1 MKPTLRLPSDRIRL
15 LLGFVIA
22 LALHGFALSFLQLKQ
37 SRERPPQTLTS
48 RDNTPELL
56 QFASQAS
63 APSSFP
69 GLTLPNATVLPPP
82 PSKLIT
88 HRQPALAG
96 GKTVKMKASS
106 QPKLKQPRIPTK
118 GRLKLAQRMRP
129 ASERSEDWPLL
140 AVQHLRRF
148 QRQERETGVV
158 VAWGSLPDAS
168 DQERL
173 EGLEPG
179 PQGPVSPQPE
189 DYQALW
195 NRSQLQ
201 SPVAWQK
208 VLAANPGPAIEVR
221 QLPVEQS
228 KEIAVQIQHRQI
240 VVLGPEVILF
250 WIDGS
255 RLWMLQSARTQ
266 ASRS

>member
-1 MKPTLRLPSDRIRL
+1 MKPTLRLPSDQVRL

-22 LALHGFALSFLQLKQ
+22 LALHGLALSFFQLKR
-37 SRERPPQTLTS
+37 SRDRPPQTLTS

-63 APSSFP
+63 APSSTP
-69 GLTLPNATVLPPP
+69 GLALPKATVLPPP
-82 PSKLIT
+82 PPNLFT
-88 HRQPALAG
+88 HRQPTLAG
-96 GKTVKMKASS
+96 GKVKVKASPP
-106 QPKLKQPRIPTK
+106 PKLKQPRIPTK
-118 GRLKLAQRMRP
+118 GRLQLAQRMRP
-129 ASERSEDWPLL
+129 VSERSGDWPLL

-148 QRQERETGVV
+148 QRQEHETGLA
-158 VAWGSLPDAS
+158 VAAESPPAAS
-168 DQERL
+168 DPERL
-173 EGLEPG
+173 EGLDPG
-179 PQGPVSPQPE
+179 HQGPLSPLPE
-189 DYQALW
+189 SYQSLW
-195 NRSQLQ
+195 NRAQLQ
-201 SPVAWQK
+201 STVAWQK

-228 KEIAVQIQHRQI
+228 EEIAGQIQHRHI
-240 VVLGPEVILF
+240 VVLGPQVILF

>member
-1 MKPTLRLPSDRIRL
+1 MKPTLRLPSDRVRL

-22 LALHGFALSFLQLKQ
+22 LALHGLALSFLQLKR
-37 SRERPPQTLTS
+37 SRERPPQILIS

-69 GLTLPNATVLPPP
+69 GLTLPKATVLPPP
-82 PSKLIT
+82 PSNLFT
-88 HRQPALAG
+88 PRQPALAG
-96 GKTVKMKASS
+96 TKTVKVKASS

-118 GRLKLAQRMRP
+118 GRLKLAQRRP
-129 ASERSEDWPLL
+129 PAFERSGDWQLL

-148 QRQERETGVV
+148 QRQEQETGVV
-158 VAWGSLPDAS
+158 AASESLPDAS
-168 DQERL
+168 DLERL
-173 EGLEPG
+173 EALEPG
-179 PQGPVSPQPE
+179 TQGPVSPQPE
-189 DYQALW
+189 NYQALW

-201 SPVAWQK
+201 SPDAWQK

-228 KEIAVQIQHRQI
+228 KEIGAHIKHRQI
-240 VVLGPEVILF
+240 VVLGPQVILF